1 MCGAEVGG
9 HTPGREQHT
18 CHARVG
24 VFYYGVQTAMATRKT
39 KKTAKTTKVAKAKGS
54 RKAKAKAGTRPWR
67 RRFRTVC
74 LVLVAALVVGALALW
89 WSLPDVTALAT
100 ENPKTT
106 AFVELRR
113 SQAQDR
119 DARFHLRWKWRE
131 LNRISRYLRH
141 AVVASEDAK
150 FWTHEGVD
158 WDAMEQVAKETWEK
172 KSMGRGG
179 STITQQL
186 AKNLYLSPSKNPVRK
201 LREFFIARRLESKLS
216 KERILEIYLN
226 VAEWGDGVFGAEAA
240 AQKWFGTSASTLS
253 PAQAA
258 RLAVALP
265 NPFKRHAKRNAA
277 WLDRKARRLVR
288 SMRRARLLSEQEL
301 AVALLALGKGPDS
314 EAAR

>member
-1 MCGAEVGG
+1 M
-9 HTPGREQHT
+9 TKGR
-18 CHARVG
+18 AS
-24 VFYYGVQTAMATRKT
+24 
-39 KKTAKTTKVAKAKGS
+39 AKAKPG
-54 RKAKAKAGTRPWR
+54 AGRWR
-67 RRFRTVC
+67 RRLKILCIT
-74 LVLVAALVVGALALW
+74 LVALLVVGAGALW
-89 WSLPDVTALAT
+89 WSLPDVSSLAT
-100 ENPKTT
+100 KNPKTT
-106 AFVELRR
+106 AFIELRR
-113 SQAQDR
+113 SQAQDS
-119 DARFHLRWKWRE
+119 DARFRLRWKWRKLE
-131 LNRISRYLRH
+131 QISRYLRH

-201 LREFFIARRLESKLS
+201 LREFFIAKRLESELS

-240 AQKWFGTSASTLS
+240 AQKWFGKSASKLS

-288 SMRRARLLSEQEL
+288 SMRRARIVSDEEL
-301 AVALLALGKGPDS
+301 ASALHALGSKS
-314 EAAR
+314 ESKDPP